1 MTQPVQFTIGA
12 KVSCTDGVCGQVIR
26 VVVDP
31 VARAVT
37 HLVVEPKDGGRLVP
51 LSLVQAGPD
60 GIRLGCTQ
68 TEFGQLEAA
77 QEIKFLP
84 GGQIGRAH
92 V

>member
-37 HLVVEPKDGGRLVP
+37 HLVVEPKDGGGLGRLVP
-51 LSLVQAGPD
+51 LSLVQALLLARTY
-60 GIRLGCTQ
+60 IWCV
-68 TEFGQLEAA
+68 
-77 QEIKFLP
+77 K
-84 GGQIGRAH
+84 
-92 V
+92 